1 MRTENLIIGRGYN
14 VMGLT
19 AFHPVTGKQ
28 ELFPESTYKIVT
40 PPHTIHECTR
50 LRYRGNWSHCN
61 EKFVIVA
68 DERTKRRYL
77 AVWFPDRVCEANK
90 AAPVDNTIFLEKIR
104 DIKNQFENL
113 FKSDPVQEKCSVVFL
128 ASQSNGDGKI
138 SGVGFIGGMDH
149 HIIDSMIHICK
160 KQQILHLF
168 HRAVSAAMINE
179 FIKNPK

>member
-90 AAPVDNTIFLEKIR
+90 AAPVDNTIFVEKIR
-104 DIKNQFENL
+104 DIKNQLENL
-113 FKSDPVQEKCSVVFL
+113 FKSDPVKEKCSVVFL
-128 ASQSNGDGKI
+128 ASQDRNDGYI
-138 SGVGFIGGMDH
+138 STLGFTAGMNENIVH
-149 HIIDSMIHICK
+149 NIVSSCEEPRLLGLFRHGISTAMIHK
-160 KQQILHLF
+160 FTKGG
-168 HRAVSAAMINE
+168 
-179 FIKNPK
+179 K